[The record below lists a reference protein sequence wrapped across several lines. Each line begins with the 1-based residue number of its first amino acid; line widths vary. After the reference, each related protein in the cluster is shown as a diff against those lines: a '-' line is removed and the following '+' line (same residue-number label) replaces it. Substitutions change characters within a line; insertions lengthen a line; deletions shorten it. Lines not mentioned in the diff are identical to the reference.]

1 MRTEVTVSSSAKR
14 SDVLLSATTAQE
26 VVREVLNLKDEVCIK
41 IIIFLWKWWDVRN
54 KINAGERLQASAQVI
69 RAVYVC
75 LGEQKKDTVMQSS
88 GVTSKERG
96 MESLPLRTNAKSILM
111 LRTSGRRS
119 QVHGALS
126 LGTMKVK
133 ACWPVLADWSQCI
146 MP

>member
-75 LGEQKKDTVMQSS
+75 LGEQKKT
-88 GVTSKERG
+88 
-96 MESLPLRTNAKSILM
+96 
-111 LRTSGRRS
+111 RS
-119 QVHGALS
+119 CNPQE
-126 LGTMKVK
+126 
-133 ACWPVLADWSQCI
+133 
-146 MP
+146 